1 MDAAVASLKSLNKN
15 DITEVKAMSNP
26 SNSVKMVMEAVCIMF
41 GVKTK
46 MVAGEKV
53 GSKVADYWPVCGPLL
68 ASPQKFLDSLFGF
81 YKDNIADAVIQKI
94 QPYIESEDFTPAA
107 ISKVSKVCT
116 SICTWVRAMHKY
128 HFVARAVEPK
138 RQALKEADKSLQV
151 TLQQLADAKQ
161 AVNDRLA
168 DMEAKFA
175 SLVAKKKQLEDK
187 AQECELKLLRA
198 EKLISLLGDERVR
211 WQVSV
216 ETFDNLIRSVVGD
229 IVVSAGTVAYK
240 GPFRAALSTRWRA
253 KRAGLGVPHT
263 LGCDL
268 ITTLGE
274 PVQIRDWQISVT

>member
-53 GSKVADYWPVCGPLL
+53 GSKVADYWSVCGPLL

-81 YKDNIADAVIQKI
+81 DKDNIADAVTQKI

-107 ISKVSKVCT
+107 ISKVSKACT

-138 RQALKEADKSLQV
+138 RQALKEASESLQV
-151 TLQQLADAKQ
+151 TLQQPADAKARLQ
-161 AVNDRLA
+161 AVNNRLA

-187 AQECELKLLRA
+187 AQECELKLLCSLRA
-198 EKLISLLGDERVR
+198 EKLIRLLPGRRARALASLGRDLRQPDPQRR
-211 WQVSV
+211 W
-216 ETFDNLIRSVVGD
+216 
-229 IVVSAGTVAYK
+229 
-240 GPFRAALSTRWRA
+240 
-253 KRAGLGVPHT
+253 
-263 LGCDL
+263 
-268 ITTLGE
+268 
-274 PVQIRDWQISVT
+274 